1 MEIKKVLIV
10 EDSADLIDIY
20 THMLEKSGFEVLQAR
35 NGAEG
40 VLTAQEHRPDLI
52 LLDILMPEMTG
63 FEVLAVLKNS
73 EKTKAIPVFMI
84 TNLSSPQ
91 EIAKAKK
98 MGAEKYLIK
107 TDITLDYINKHIKE
121 IQS

>member
-1 MEIKKVLIV
+1 MDIKKILIV
-10 EDSADLIDIY
+10 EDNPDLIDIY
-20 THMLEKSGFEVLQAR
+20 THMLEKGGFAVLQAH

-40 VLTAQEHRPDLI
+40 TTMAQEQKPDLI

-73 EKTKAIPVFMI
+73 EKTKAIPIFMI

-91 EIAKAKK
+91 EMAKAKK
-98 MGAEKYLIK
+98 LGADKYLIK
-107 TDITLDYINKHIKE
+107 TDITLEYITKHIKE
-121 IQS
+121 IQN

>member
-1 MEIKKVLIV
+1 MDIKKVLIV
-10 EDSADLIDIY
+10 EDNIDLIDIY
-20 THMLEKSGFEVLQAR
+20 THMLEKGGFTVLQAR

-40 VLTAQEHRPDLI
+40 VLMAQEHHPDLI

-63 FEVLAVLKNS
+63 FEALAAIKSS
-73 EKTKAIPVFMI
+73 EKTKDILVFMI

-91 EIAKAKK
+91 EKEKAKK
-98 MGAEKYLIK
+98 MGASKYLIK

-121 IQS
+121 MQS